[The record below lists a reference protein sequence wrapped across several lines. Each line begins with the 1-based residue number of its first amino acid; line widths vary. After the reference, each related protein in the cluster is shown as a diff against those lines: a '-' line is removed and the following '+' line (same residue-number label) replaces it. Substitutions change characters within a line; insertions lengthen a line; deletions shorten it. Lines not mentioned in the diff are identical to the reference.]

1 MTPHTIPF
9 LTIIPRLHR
18 LAGVA
23 AALLSVVTYQPV
35 GAQASGSVMSATHS
49 SRAEIESL
57 AVEADRI
64 ASSRDSSSEYRAR
77 RAQDATRLRDR
88 LRTGDFQ
95 PGDRIVL
102 SVRGDSALSDTFT
115 VRAGRRL
122 ALPNIGDIVLD
133 GVLRSELQEHLAR
146 EVSRFVREPVVTAH
160 SLVRVAVLG
169 EVVRPGFYAVA
180 PDVLVSD
187 AIMLA
192 GGPAANADLQKT
204 TIRRDAADFI
214 RHEDVRKAVSAG
226 STLDELGI
234 RAGDEIVVG
243 RRTDRNWQGVAQT
256 VGIVG
261 GLIVSVYGATRIF

>member
-1 MTPHTIPF
+1 MTPPAVPHIS
-9 LTIIPRLHR
+9 IIPRLHR

-23 AALLSVVTYQPV
+23 AALLSIVTYQPV
-35 GAQASGSVMSATHS
+35 GAQASGSVASATHS

-57 AVEADRI
+57 AMEADRI

-77 RAQDATRLRDR
+77 RAQDAARLRER

-95 PGDRIVL
+95 PGDRVVL

-115 VRAGRRL
+115 VRSGRRL
-122 ALPNIGDIVLD
+122 ALPNIGDVALD
-133 GVLRSELQEHLAR
+133 GILRSELQDHLTREIAR
-146 EVSRFVREPVVTAH
+146 YVRDPVVAAH
-160 SLVRVAVLG
+160 SLIRVAVLG

-192 GGPAANADLQKT
+192 GGPAAAADLQKT
-204 TIRRDAADFI
+204 IIRRDAADFM
-214 RHEDVRKAVSAG
+214 RQDDVRRAVTAG
-226 STLDELGI
+226 NTLDELGI

-243 RRTDRNWQGVAQT
+243 RRTDRNWQGIAQT
-256 VGIVG
+256 VGVVG
-261 GLIVSVYGATRIF
+261 GLIISVYGATRIF